1 MNSRTSPSLAPLASC
16 SRIWLR
22 RSTASGAFDSASDW
36 FWQTRHRSSCARPAT
51 RFSSAWFSAA
61 GGADG
66 AGCCAQASGASTAS
80 ARAATRR
87 VAPLAPTRELLEQ
100 RLDLLRL
107 HFRGERA
114 DVLEADDAI
123 GVDDVGFRH
132 AVHAVIHG

>member
-51 RFSSAWFSAA
+51 RFSSAGSSAA
-61 GGADG
+61 ARGPGGAV
-66 AGCCAQASGASTAS
+66 CCAQASGASTAS

-87 VAPLAPTRELLEQ
+87 VAPLLAPTRELLDQ

-107 HFRGERA
+107 HVRGERT
-114 DVLEADDAI
+114 DVLEADD
-123 GVDDVGFRH
+123 
-132 AVHAVIHG
+132 